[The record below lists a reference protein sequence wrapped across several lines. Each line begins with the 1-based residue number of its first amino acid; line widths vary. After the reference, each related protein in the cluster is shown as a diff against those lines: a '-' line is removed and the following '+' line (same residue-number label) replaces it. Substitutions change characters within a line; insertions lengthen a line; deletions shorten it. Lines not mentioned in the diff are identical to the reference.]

1 MNLEKHVIIVAG
13 GSGSRMRSDIPKQF
27 MLLAGLPVLMHTINA
42 FYRFSTQVQIM
53 LVLPTTEIA
62 TWKMLCRKYD
72 FVVPH
77 IIQKGG
83 SSRFQSVKNGLEKIE
98 GDGLI
103 AVHDGVRPLV
113 SQHIIENAYQ
123 TAAKCKSAVAAVRL
137 KESLRY
143 VGDNGSKAVDRTNY
157 QLIQTPQTFEV
168 ALLKKAYAVT
178 ESLEFTDDASVVE
191 ASGHAITL
199 IEGNYENIKIT
210 TPEDLVIGE
219 CLLKMKS

>member
-1 MNLEKHVIIVAG
+1 MDLEKHVIIVAG
-13 GSGSRMRSDIPKQF
+13 GSGSRMRSTTPKQF

-42 FYRFSTQVQIM
+42 FHRFSTQIQII
-53 LVLPTTEIA
+53 LVLPTTEIG
-62 TWKMLCRKYD
+62 TWKTLCRKYD
-72 FVVPH
+72 FTVPH
-77 IIQKGG
+77 IIQEGG
-83 SSRFQSVKNGLEKIE
+83 SSRFQSVKNGLEIIE
-98 GDGLI
+98 GDGLV

-113 SQHIIENAYQ
+113 SQQIIENAFK
-123 TAAKCKSAVAAVRL
+123 TAAKYRSAVAAVRL

-143 VGDNGSKAVDRTNY
+143 ISDNGSKAVDRTNY

-210 TPEDLVIGE
+210 TPEDLVIAT
-219 CLLKMKS
+219 CLLK